1 MPTTVSRSTD
11 RFLRPWA
18 PHTPPEAHILALA
31 YQLRRGKAFER
42 ALTKRERLLI
52 ALTSAA
58 PTAFV
63 TLDSAAL
70 SRREATKAWD
80 LLIKRLKRN
89 LHTAHP
95 PIYLAVP
102 ARHSAQTAGY
112 HIHALLWG
120 YMHRPTLAKHARL
133 VGFGPQPWFARVP
146 APSEDPDDHIEVL
159 SYVLGQDQAVF
170 GTRVHERHAPAERSA
185 WGLLHPHAKT
195 LQQHCPQLLTA
206 LTNAKS
212 PQVSD
217 RMLAERSPLFTTDIG
232 VTSRSLRSS
241 RDTEGHG

>member
-1 MPTTVSRSTD
+1 MSSTRLQFFRPWSPTTPIEAGFIGLPSRV
-11 RFLRPWA
+11 
-18 PHTPPEAHILALA
+18 
-31 YQLRRGKAFER
+31 RRGNPFGR
-42 ALTKRERLLI
+42 LLTPRERLVL
-52 ALTSAA
+52 ALTTA
-58 PTAFV
+58 PPTSFV
-63 TLDSAAL
+63 TLNSGAL

-89 LHTAHP
+89 LHTARP

-112 HIHALLWG
+112 HIHAFLWG

-146 APSEDPDDHIEVL
+146 APSEDPDGHIEVL
-159 SYVLGQDQAVF
+159 CYVLGQDQAVF
-170 GTRVHERHAPAERSA
+170 GNTVHERHAPAEHSA
-185 WGLLHPHAKT
+185 WGLLHPQAKT
-195 LQQHCPQLLTA
+195 LQQHCPQLFTA
-206 LTNAKS
+206 LTDAKS

-232 VTSRSLRSS
+232 VTCRSLRSS
-241 RDTEGHG
+241 RGPEGRG

>member
-1 MPTTVSRSTD
+1 MSSTKLQ
-11 RFLRPWA
+11 FLRPYS
-18 PHTPPEAHILALA
+18 PTTPIEADVVGLP
-31 YQLRRGKAFER
+31 RRVRHGNPFGR
-42 ALTKRERLLI
+42 PLTPRERLVL
-52 ALTSAA
+52 ALTTA
-58 PTAFV
+58 PPTSFV
-63 TLDSAAL
+63 TLNSAAL
-70 SRREATKAWD
+70 SRREVAKAWD

-89 LHTAHP
+89 LHSARP

-120 YMHRPTLAKHARL
+120 YMHRSTLAKHARL

-146 APSEDPDDHIEVL
+146 APSEDPDDHIVML

-170 GTRVHERHAPAERSA
+170 GNRVHERHAPAERSA
-185 WGLLHPHAKT
+185 WGLLHPQAKT
-195 LQQHCPQLLTA
+195 LQQHSPQLFTA

-217 RMLAERSPLFTTDIG
+217 RMLAESSPLFTSDIG
-232 VTSRSLRSS
+232 VTARYLRSLRSA
-241 RDTEGHG
+241 EGHG